1 MARSKVKGRE
11 ERRERANERAEVAAN
26 RTPEEQLKRLDQKF
40 GKDQGASKERLKLKK
55 RIEERNRISVQAKKK
70 EGPEEEKK

>member
-1 MARSKVKGRE
+1 MARSKVKGKE

-55 RIEERNRISVQAKKK
+55 RIEERNRISAQTNKK
-70 EGPEEEKK
+70 ESPDEEKK